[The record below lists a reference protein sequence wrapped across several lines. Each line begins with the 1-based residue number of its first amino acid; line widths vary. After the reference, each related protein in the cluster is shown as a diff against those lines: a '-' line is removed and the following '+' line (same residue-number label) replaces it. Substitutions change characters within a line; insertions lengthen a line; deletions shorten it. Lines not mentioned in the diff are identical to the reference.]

1 MAGMK
6 HRHIAALG
14 LIIVAV
20 ACSPSQREP
29 GLPADTLVVGL
40 AADLGSWNPYL
51 AADAK
56 DEEILA
62 LIYPSLAI
70 EQPDYHSHPPSFAP
84 SLAESWEFSADGLE
98 LTVHLRDDA
107 VWSDGVP
114 VTADDLIFS
123 WQVQTSDELGWA
135 WGDLTANIV
144 DVEALDSHTVLYEFS
159 HRYPYQLMD
168 VNDGPIVPAH
178 AWKEIP
184 LDTWEEIDWYDLVL
198 SAGPY
203 IPTGHV
209 PQQELVLDRNPTLA
223 GDPPALERLVFRVVP
238 SSANLINQL
247 LSGSIDFVSGVD
259 PADAGRVREADD
271 VDLTVFEDRSYT
283 HVCWNLQRPPF
294 DDPGVRRA
302 LALAVDVGA
311 LIDVVYEGFAVPSV
325 GPVLTSMWAFN
336 RQLEALPYDPEQASR
351 LLSEAGWSDHD
362 GNGTLDRD
370 GVELAFELLA
380 PAESTTRQDVALMIE
395 RDLARLGVTVSPR
408 FVEWGAFQEMMATGD
423 FDALVN
429 RWVEPTQIDLAG
441 IWHSAA
447 PGDATFNFGRYSNP
461 EVDRLLA
468 EVEAAADFGD
478 QKPLLDRIQEL
489 IVADQPYLFLVE
501 NTRLVGHTSR
511 LQNADINAASVFFNI
526 RDWQLAP

>member
-1 MAGMK
+1 
-6 HRHIAALG
+6 
-14 LIIVAV
+14 
-20 ACSPSQREP
+20 
-29 GLPADTLVVGL
+29 
-40 AADLGSWNPYL
+40 
-51 AADAK
+51 
-56 DEEILA
+56 
-62 LIYPSLAI
+62 
-70 EQPDYHSHPPSFAP
+70 
-84 SLAESWEFSADGLE
+84 
-98 LTVHLRDDA
+98 
-107 VWSDGVP
+107 
-114 VTADDLIFS
+114 
-123 WQVQTSDELGWA
+123 
-135 WGDLTANIV
+135 
-144 DVEALDSHTVLYEFS
+144 
-159 HRYPYQLMD
+159 
-168 VNDGPIVPAH
+168 
-178 AWKEIP
+178 
-184 LDTWEEIDWYDLVL
+184 
-198 SAGPY
+198 
-203 IPTGHV
+203 
-209 PQQELVLDRNPTLA
+209 
-223 GDPPALERLVFRVVP
+223 
-238 SSANLINQL
+238 
-247 LSGSIDFVSGVD
+247 
-259 PADAGRVREADD
+259 
-271 VDLTVFEDRSYT
+271 
-283 HVCWNLQRPPF
+283 
-294 DDPGVRRA
+294 
-302 LALAVDVGA
+302 VDVGA

-336 RQLEALPYDPEQASR
+336 RQLEALPYDPEQAAR
-351 LLSEAGWSDHD
+351 LLSDAGWSDHD

-408 FVEWGAFQEMMATGD
+408 FVEWGAFQEMMATGN

-447 PGDATFNFGRYSNP
+447 PGEATFNFGRYSNP